1 MDLNFMKTTDI
12 EKKAAGRRGEDL
24 AAEYLQGLGHIILD
38 RNWRSG
44 HLEIDIVS
52 LADDGLHFVEVKCRK
67 APFTAEPETAITG
80 TKMQN
85 IVKAAHRYLHSPDAR
100 KLAGNRPEIFFDAV
114 TVVIYNN
121 TKTDIN
127 YYPRVYTPL
136 YI

>member
-1 MDLNFMKTTDI
+1 MKTKDF
-12 EKKAAGRRGEDL
+12 EKKEAGRYGENL
-24 AAEYLQGLGHIILD
+24 AAEYLQKLGHVILD

-67 APFTAEPETAITG
+67 APYTAAPETAVTG
-80 TKMQN
+80 EKMRK
-85 IVKAAHRYLHSPDAR
+85 IVKAANRYLHSVSAR
-100 KLAGNRPEIFFDAV
+100 KLAGDRPEIFFDAV
-114 TVVIYNN
+114 TVVLYN
-121 TKTDIN
+121 TETEIN